1 MLNAGAGLRG
11 LERSWVEERR
21 SIAIWP
27 LHLHRG
33 SRL

>member
-1 MLNAGAGLRG
+1 MPNAGVGLRE

-21 SIAIWP
+21 SIAIGL